1 MKLLNI
7 IIGILLCLV
16 ITGCSRSKTS
26 NASNVSAPTS
36 ISGKTIKFTVS
47 SGAGGFAASGTWNL
61 VVSSTVNRYEVIGDY
76 VNVVNSA
83 GTFMYSPDGNK
94 ATVAMDDS
102 VIGKGNFYLTFTSAT
117 AGTYTADAEQS
128 FSAYQS
134 GSFTEIDTTA
144 DDDDDTTTTTAD
156 DDDDTTTTTRTYYD
170 LNGITFGNN
179 TFVAVGERGTV
190 RYSSD
195 NGSSWDN
202 GTSGTTRELYEIAF
216 GSNSFVA
223 VGERGRHSYSSNN
236 GTSWDNGTWSDTD
249 HVTGVEFGNNIF
261 IGSSSTNLTK
271 STDNGANWNLI
282 GAGLKVYDV
291 AFGNSMFLA
300 CGAEG
305 AIVTTSDNGSS
316 WTTRTSGASTSTL
329 YGITFGNN
337 QFFSVGS
344 SGKLIKSINNGSS
357 WSTVDSTVTKSL
369 YSIVFGNST
378 FVGVGYKTVI
388 VSTDNGSTFTEKE
401 NTLTF
406 NDVTFGNGVFAA
418 VGDDE
423 KIYTSTDGDTWT
435 KVYP

>member
-47 SGAGGFAASGTWNL
+47 SGAGAFNASGTWIL

-134 GSFTEIDTTA
+134 GSFTEID
-144 DDDDDTTTTTAD
+144 TTAD

-344 SGKLIKSINNGSS
+344 NGKLIKSINNGSS

-378 FVGVGYKTVI
+378 FVAVGYRTVI
-388 VSTDNGSTFTEKE
+388 VSTDNGSTFTIME
-401 NTLTF
+401 NRYTF
-406 NDVTFGNGVFAA
+406 NDVAYGNGVFVA

-423 KIYTSTDGDTWT
+423 NIYTSTDGDDWT

>member
-61 VVSSTVNRYEVIGDY
+61 VVSSTVNRYEVIDDY
-76 VNVVNSA
+76 GNVGNSA
-83 GTFMYSPDGNK
+83 GTFVYSPDGNK

-144 DDDDDTTTTTAD
+144 DDDDDTTTTTA

-249 HVTGVEFGNNIF
+249 HVTGVEFGNNTF

-291 AFGNSMFLA
+291 AFGNSIFVA

-435 KVYP
+435 KVYGK

>member
-47 SGAGGFAASGTWNL
+47 SGAGVLAASGTWNL

-76 VNVVNSA
+76 GNVGNSA
-83 GTFMYSPDGNK
+83 GTFVYSPDGNK
-94 ATVAMDDS
+94 ATVAYDDS

-134 GSFTEIDTTA
+134 GSFTEID
-144 DDDDDTTTTTAD
+144 TTAD

-202 GTSGTTRELYEIAF
+202 GTSGTTREFYEIAY
-216 GSNSFVA
+216 GDNTFVA
-223 VGERGRHSYSSNN
+223 VGQSGRHSYSSNN

-271 STDNGANWNLI
+271 STDNGANWTPI

-291 AFGNSMFLA
+291 AFGNSIFVA

-406 NDVTFGNGVFAA
+406 NDVTYGNGVFVA
-418 VGDDE
+418 VGDNE
-423 KIYTSTDGDTWT
+423 IIYTSTDGDTWT
-435 KVYP
+435 EVYP

>member
-144 DDDDDTTTTTAD
+144 DDDDDTTTTT
-156 DDDDTTTTTRTYYD
+156 RTYYD

-195 NGSSWDN
+195 NGS
-202 GTSGTTRELYEIAF
+202 
-216 GSNSFVA
+216 
-223 VGERGRHSYSSNN
+223 
-236 GTSWDNGTWSDTD
+236 
-249 HVTGVEFGNNIF
+249 
-261 IGSSSTNLTK
+261 
-271 STDNGANWNLI
+271 
-282 GAGLKVYDV
+282 
-291 AFGNSMFLA
+291 
-300 CGAEG
+300 
-305 AIVTTSDNGSS
+305 
-316 WTTRTSGASTSTL
+316 
-329 YGITFGNN
+329 
-337 QFFSVGS
+337 
-344 SGKLIKSINNGSS
+344 
-357 WSTVDSTVTKSL
+357 
-369 YSIVFGNST
+369 
-378 FVGVGYKTVI
+378 
-388 VSTDNGSTFTEKE
+388 
-401 NTLTF
+401 
-406 NDVTFGNGVFAA
+406 
-418 VGDDE
+418 
-423 KIYTSTDGDTWT
+423 
-435 KVYP
+435 

>member
-76 VNVVNSA
+76 GNVGNSA
-83 GTFMYSPDGNK
+83 GTFVYSPDGNK
-94 ATVAMDDS
+94 ATVAYDDS

-134 GSFTEIDTTA
+134 GSFTEIDTIA
-144 DDDDDTTTTTAD
+144 DD

-202 GTSGTTRELYEIAF
+202 GTSGTTREFYEIAY
-216 GSNSFVA
+216 GDNTFVA
-223 VGERGRHSYSSNN
+223 VGQRGRHSYSSNN

-291 AFGNSMFLA
+291 AFGNSMFVA

>member
-36 ISGKTIKFTVS
+36 ISGKTFKFTVS
-47 SGAGGFAASGTWNL
+47 SGAGVFAASGTWNL
-61 VVSSTVNRYEVIGDY
+61 VVSSTVNRYEVIDDY
-76 VNVVNSA
+76 GNVGNSA
-83 GTFMYSPDGNK
+83 GTFVYSPDGNK
-94 ATVAMDDS
+94 ATVAYDDS

-134 GSFTEIDTTA
+134 GSFTEID
-144 DDDDDTTTTTAD
+144 TTAD

-435 KVYP
+435 KVYGK

>member
-47 SGAGGFAASGTWNL
+47 SGAGVFAASGTWNL
-61 VVSSTVNRYEVIGDY
+61 VVSSTVNRYEVIGDN
-76 VNVVNSA
+76 VNVFYSA
-83 GTFMYSPDGNK
+83 GTFVYSPDGNK
-94 ATVAMDDS
+94 ATVAYDDS

-144 DDDDDTTTTTAD
+144 DDDDDTTTTT
-156 DDDDTTTTTRTYYD
+156 RTYYD

-179 TFVAVGERGTV
+179 TIVAVGERGTV

-236 GTSWDNGTWSDTD
+236 GASWDNGTWSDTD
-249 HVTGVEFGNNIF
+249 HVTGVEFGNNTF

-291 AFGNSMFLA
+291 AFGNSIFVA

-435 KVYP
+435 KVYGK

>member
-47 SGAGGFAASGTWNL
+47 SGAGVFAASGTWNL

-83 GTFMYSPDGNK
+83 GTFVYSPDGNK

-134 GSFTEIDTTA
+134 GSFTTTA
-144 DDDDDTTTTTAD
+144 DDD

-202 GTSGTTRELYEIAF
+202 GTSGTTREFYEIAY
-216 GSNSFVA
+216 GDNTFVA
-223 VGERGRHSYSSNN
+223 VGQSGRHSYSSNN

-249 HVTGVEFGNNIF
+249 HVTGVEFGNNTF

-316 WTTRTSGASTSTL
+316 WTTRTSGASTNSL
-329 YGITFGNN
+329 YGITFGSN

-357 WSTVDSTVTKSL
+357 WSNVDSTVSNSL

-378 FVGVGYKTVI
+378 FVAVGYRTVI
-388 VSTDNGSTFTEKE
+388 VSTDNGSTFTEME
-401 NTLTF
+401 NRYTF
-406 NDVTFGNGVFAA
+406 NDVTYGNGVFVA

-423 KIYTSTDGDTWT
+423 NIYTSTDGDDWT

>member
-179 TFVAVGERGTV
+179 TFVAVGESGTV

-202 GTSGTTRELYEIAF
+202 GTSGTTREFYEIAY
-216 GSNSFVA
+216 GDNTFVA
-223 VGERGRHSYSSNN
+223 VGQRGTHSYSGDN
-236 GTSWDNGTWSDTD
+236 GNSWSTGTWSSTNDI
-249 HVTGVEFGNNIF
+249 TGVAFGNNTF
-261 IGSSSTNLTK
+261 IGVSSTYLTK
-271 STDNGANWNLI
+271 STDNGSNWNLI
-282 GAGLKVYDV
+282 GSGVRVYDV
-291 AFGNSMFLA
+291 TFGNSKFVA
-300 CGAEG
+300 SGAVG
-305 AIVTTSDNGSS
+305 AIQISANNGSNWS
-316 WTTRTSGASTSTL
+316 SGSSGTSTNTL

-337 QFFSVGS
+337 KFFSVGN
-344 SGKLIKSINNGSS
+344 SGKLIISSDNGSTFS
-357 WSTVDSTVTKSL
+357 NLTSPVTKNI
-369 YSIVFGNST
+369 YSVAFGNNI
-378 FVGVGYKTVI
+378 FVGVGYRTVV
-388 VSTDNGSTFTEKE
+388 VSNNDGSTVTEKE
-401 NTLTF
+401 NNLTF

>member
-36 ISGKTIKFTVS
+36 ISGKTFKFTVS
-47 SGAGGFAASGTWNL
+47 SGAGVFEASGTWNL
-61 VVSSTVNRYEVIGDY
+61 VVSSTVNRYEVIDDY
-76 VNVVNSA
+76 GNVGNSA
-83 GTFMYSPDGNK
+83 GTFVYSPDGNK
-94 ATVAMDDS
+94 ATVAYDDS

-134 GSFTEIDTTA
+134 GSFTEID
-144 DDDDDTTTTTAD
+144 TTAD

-202 GTSGTTRELYEIAF
+202 GTSGTTREFYEIAY
-216 GSNSFVA
+216 GDNTFVA
-223 VGERGRHSYSSNN
+223 VGQSGRHSYSSNN

-291 AFGNSMFLA
+291 AFGNSIFVA

-423 KIYTSTDGDTWT
+423 IIYTSTDGDTWT
-435 KVYP
+435 KVYGK

>member
-47 SGAGGFAASGTWNL
+47 SGAGVLAASGTWNL

-134 GSFTEIDTTA
+134 GSFTEID
-144 DDDDDTTTTTAD
+144 TTAD

-435 KVYP
+435 KVYGK

>member
-156 DDDDTTTTTRTYYD
+156 DDDTTTTTRTYYD

-202 GTSGTTRELYEIAF
+202 GTSGTTREFYEIAY
-216 GSNSFVA
+216 GDNTFVA
-223 VGERGRHSYSSNN
+223 VGQSGRHSYSSNN

-271 STDNGANWNLI
+271 STDNGANWTPI
-282 GAGLKVYDV
+282 GAGLKVSDV
-291 AFGNSMFLA
+291 AFGDSIFVA

-316 WTTRTSGASTSTL
+316 WTTRTSGASTNTL
-329 YGITFGNN
+329 YGITFGSN

-357 WSTVDSTVTKSL
+357 WSTVDSTVSNSL

-378 FVGVGYKTVI
+378 FVAVGYRTVI
-388 VSTDNGSTFTEKE
+388 VSTDNGSTFTEME
-401 NTLTF
+401 NRYTF
-406 NDVTFGNGVFAA
+406 NDVTYGNGVFVA

-423 KIYTSTDGDTWT
+423 NIYTSTDGDDWT